1 MKLHEYLKIKR
12 IEKNISQY
20 KVAKDLNIAIRNV
33 QRWEEGTSL
42 PNAKYIFKLID
53 YLELDQEQVKKI
65 LYEQD

>member
-53 YLELDQEQVKKI
+53 YLKLDQEQIKKI